1 MPSKR
6 TRRARTGGFTDAI
19 YELFKDGTGSER
31 YSDDDIHRLWIAHG
45 EAFARAGGFK
55 PGCWIR
61 NHPASLFALPGVVWT
76 DS

>member
-1 MPSKR
+1 MPRPKR
-6 TRRARTGGFTDAI
+6 KPRTATSMPLHIEA
-19 YELFKDGTGSER
+19 LFKDGTGSER